1 MFELLGTVVSSI
13 LGGGATGLLGV
24 LFQRF
29 ADYKNR
35 QLDIQLEREKM
46 SHEIELRKADAEI
59 MAQEWAART
68 KVAGV
73 EAAGQEAVA
82 DAGAFAA
89 SYKLEPIQYSAGIKP
104 SRGQAWLLVL
114 LDCFRGAIRPWLT
127 IYLSVFATLVY
138 LETRK
143 IGNAMNA
150 DQAFDVLKLVVGTV
164 LYLWTTCTL
173 WWFGTRNKSAPL
185 KTTA

>member
-1 MFELLGTVVSSI
+1 MFELLGTVVSSV

-35 QLDIQLEREKM
+35 QLDIQVEREKM
-46 SHEIELRKADAEI
+46 GHEIELRKADAEI

-68 KVAGV
+68 KVAEV
-73 EAAGQEAVA
+73 EAADHESVA

-89 SYKLEPIQYSAGIKP
+89 SYKLEPIQFSAGVKP

-127 IYLSVFATLVY
+127 VYLSIFATLVY
-138 LETRK
+138 IETRK
-143 IGNAMNA
+143 ISNAMTP
-150 DQAFDVLKLVVGTV
+150 DQAFDVLKLVIGTI

-173 WWFGTRNKSAPL
+173 WWFGTRNKAAPPKTSA
-185 KTTA
+185 